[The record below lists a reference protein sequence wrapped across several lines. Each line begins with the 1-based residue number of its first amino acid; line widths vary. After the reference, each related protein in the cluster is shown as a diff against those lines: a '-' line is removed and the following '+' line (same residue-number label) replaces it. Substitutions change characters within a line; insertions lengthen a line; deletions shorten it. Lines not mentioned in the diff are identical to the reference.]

1 VPRYSQMSRS
11 GSDST
16 CTQLIIHAPG
26 THTQIHAL
34 RECTFSLLEIP
45 APPYPAPPRGA
56 VDGDKAVLGESVTRI
71 TPYSHIALHSGSNHG
86 NQRPQPHPTPPPL
99 PGSVRTQRRAGIGTH
114 PRPLHFV
121 SSPVLSRRNWSL
133 TSVRI
138 LGGKTFGTTHKVKT
152 FSDFFSIFC
161 LCPRIVPKQR
171 RLRVDIN

>member
-16 CTQLIIHAPG
+16 CTQLIIHAPR
-26 THTQIHAL
+26 THTQTHAL

-45 APPYPAPPRGA
+45 APPTSSTSSRA
-56 VDGDKAVLGESVTRI
+56 VDEDKAVLGESVTASYHPI
-71 TPYSHIALHSGSNHG
+71 FTHSHIVGSNHG
-86 NQRPQPHPTPPPL
+86 NQRPQPHPTPPL

-138 LGGKTFGTTHKVKT
+138 LGGNDLAPHTK
-152 FSDFFSIFC
+152 
-161 LCPRIVPKQR
+161 
-171 RLRVDIN
+171 